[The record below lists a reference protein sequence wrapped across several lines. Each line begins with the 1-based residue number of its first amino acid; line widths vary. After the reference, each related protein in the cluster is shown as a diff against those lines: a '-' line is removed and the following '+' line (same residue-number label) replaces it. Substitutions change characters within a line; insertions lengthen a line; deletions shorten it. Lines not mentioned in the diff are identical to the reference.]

1 MRVFLALIGFVLA
14 SGSVAAQDV
23 SRPEPPPPPA
33 APEVVTRN
41 ASGDA
46 AIRATRLTTP
56 IVLDGRL
63 DEEVYNTTRHI
74 SDFIQQEPLEGRPA
88 SERTDV
94 WVFFDDQH
102 VYITARNWESEPG
115 RRVMTDMQRDS
126 RNLYNN
132 DHFAVLFDTFFDRRN
147 GYYFYANAQGGL
159 SDGQLGNES
168 PNNNWNG
175 IWEARTADFE
185 GGWIAEFRFPFRSM
199 RFDEDGTTWGI
210 NFRRVVRW
218 KNEFSFLTP
227 IPQSLGRR
235 GLTSVSR
242 AGTLVGL
249 TPPRGLRN
257 LDVKPYATASRLT
270 NRLADPP
277 IAGRGVGDIGGDI
290 KWGLSPNVVVD
301 LTMNTDFAQVEDDEA
316 QVNLTRFSVFFPE
329 KREFFLE
336 GQDYFSFGNSGG
348 GGGFGGGGGGGG
360 GGFGGNAPVLF
371 YSRRI
376 GIAEGQQVPIVVGS
390 RFQGRSAGF
399 QVGALHVRTG
409 TSDVV
414 ETHPT
419 DYSVLRVSRDLLS
432 RSRIGVI
439 ATRRGVPALGEDVT
453 SYAYGADLALNLTT
467 EFSASGYWARTQE
480 RSVTPRDAS
489 SYQARAGYSSDR
501 YALEGDYLYVGD
513 DFDPAVGFLRRRAY
527 KRTNAEGR
535 FSPRPASLPGVR
547 KVFFESEFDQYAT
560 TTGSLE
566 SRAITGTFRLELNN
580 TERLSVEVSE
590 ATEHL
595 VETTNLGADIP
606 AGRYRFRQ
614 TQLNYELSPSR
625 RLSGFLSVTHG
636 GFFGGTITE
645 ASWRGR
651 VAFSSRLY
659 AEPSLSFNRVR
670 TPFGDEDSHVLGS
683 RMTFTLS
690 PRMFISSLVQYRTSS
705 RSMTTNARFRWEYQ
719 PGSEIFVVYSD
730 GRSGDTTSRVP
741 RTLDTRALVVKVTR
755 LFRW

>member
-1 MRVFLALIGFVLA
+1 MRLLLSLFTFLLA
-14 SGSVAAQDV
+14 SVPAVAQDAA
-23 SRPEPPPPPA
+23 RPEPPE
-33 APEVVTRN
+33 APEVVSRN

-46 AIRATRLTTP
+46 VIRATRLASP

-63 DEEVYNTTRHI
+63 DEAVYSATRHI

-94 WVFFDDQH
+94 WVFFDDEH
-102 VYITARNWESEPG
+102 IYITARNWESDPG
-115 RRVMTDMQRDS
+115 RRVMADMQRDA

-132 DHFAVLFDTFFDRRN
+132 DHFAVLFDTFLDKRN
-147 GYYFYANAQGGL
+147 GYYFYTNAQGGM

-199 RFDEDGTTWGI
+199 RFNEDGTAWGI

-218 KNEFSFLTP
+218 KNEYSFLTP

-242 AGTLVGL
+242 AGTLTGL

-257 LDVKPYATASRLT
+257 LDIKPYVTGSRLT
-270 NRLADPP
+270 NQLAEPVTV
-277 IAGRGVGDIGGDI
+277 GKRSGDIGGDI
-290 KWGLSPNVVVD
+290 KWGLSPNVVAD
-301 LTMNTDFAQVEDDEA
+301 LTVNTDFAQVEDDEA
-316 QVNLTRFSVFFPE
+316 QVNLTRFSVFLPE

-348 GGGFGGGGGGGG
+348 GPGGGGGGGG

-376 GIAEGQQVPIVVGS
+376 GITEGQEVPIVVGS
-390 RFQGRSAGF
+390 RLQGRGAGF
-399 QVGALHVRTG
+399 QLGALHVRTG

-414 ETHPT
+414 ETNPT
-419 DYSVLRVSRDLLS
+419 DYSVLRASRNLLS
-432 RSRIGVI
+432 RSRIGAI
-439 ATRRGVPALGEDVT
+439 ATRRGVPALGKDAT

-467 EFSASGYWARTQE
+467 EFSASGYWARTE
-480 RSVTPRDAS
+480 EPRVGTRDAA

-501 YALEGDYLYVGD
+501 YALEGDYLYVGN

-547 KVFFESEFDQYAT
+547 KLFFESEFDQYE
-560 TTGSLE
+560 TTGGNLE
-566 SRAITGTFRLELNN
+566 SRSITGTFRIEFTN
-580 TERLSVEVSE
+580 TERLSIEVSE

-595 VETTNLGADIP
+595 TETTNLGTDIP

-614 TQLNYELSPSR
+614 TQLNFELSPSR
-625 RLSGFLSVTHG
+625 RLSGFLSVAHG

-670 TPFGDEDSHVLGS
+670 TPYGNEDSHVLGS
-683 RMTFTLS
+683 RTTFTLS
-690 PRMFISSLVQYRTSS
+690 PRMFISSLIQYRTSS
-705 RSMTTNARFRWEYQ
+705 RSLTTNARFRWEYQ

-730 GRSGDTTSRVP
+730 GRSGDTTTRVP
-741 RTLDTRALVVKVTR
+741 RTLETRALVVKVTR